1 MTFAV
6 VSFFNPLALSEA
18 ESLSESQPDS
28 WLDSK
33 IIFFTWFWCFSI
45 HIIMW
50 MIILILNHNAEEV
63 VW

>member
-28 WLDSK
+28 WLGSK
-33 IIFFTWFWCFSI
+33 NIFTSLGFGVLVFIS
-45 HIIMW
+45 
-50 MIILILNHNAEEV
+50 
-63 VW
+63 